1 MPKSELET
9 ILANQII
16 FAGLPEPERE
26 YRFAAMLVGLG
37 VGVRWRLAATNL
49 KDWRFDFAWP
59 EQMLAVEIEG
69 GIWIKGRH
77 TRGQGFTEDCRKY
90 SEAALMGWRVLRVVG
105 KWVRNGEALRL
116 IERALINH
124 A

>member
-26 YRFAAMLVGLG
+26 YRFAALTVGIGEYGLR
-37 VGVRWRLAATNL
+37 VRLATLGL

-59 EQMLAVEIEG
+59 DHELAVEIEG
-69 GIWIKGRH
+69 GIWAGGRH
-77 TRGQGFTEDCRKY
+77 TRGRGFMEDCRKY
-90 SEAALMGWRVLRVVG
+90 NEATLMGWRVLRVVG
-105 KWVRNGEALRL
+105 AWVRNGEALAL
-116 IERALINH
+116 IERALL
-124 A
+124 